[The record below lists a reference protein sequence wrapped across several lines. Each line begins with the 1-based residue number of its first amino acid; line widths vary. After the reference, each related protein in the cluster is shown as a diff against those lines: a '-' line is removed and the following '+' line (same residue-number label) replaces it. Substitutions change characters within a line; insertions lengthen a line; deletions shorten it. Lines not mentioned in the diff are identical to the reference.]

1 MIVRHSS
8 IGSISLCEIYHNWYQ
23 NGITDIGSCLYTP
36 VIFIFFHIALE
47 KDIIIHDYGVL
58 VCPLQRDSVW
68 RKIHVIKLLISK
80 QCASNKTPIN
90 TISHNTSMFD
100 VKGAIAC

>member
-1 MIVRHSS
+1 MIVRHNS
-8 IGSISLCEIYHNWYQ
+8 IGSISLCEIYHNWYAKK
-23 NGITDIGSCLYTP
+23 IRMVSRTLVA

-68 RKIHVIKLLISK
+68 RKIHVIKLLYLQTMRLK
-80 QCASNKTPIN
+80 QN
-90 TISHNTSMFD
+90 SHQHYITQH
-100 VKGAIAC
+100 VHV

>member
-1 MIVRHSS
+1 MIVRHNS
-8 IGSISLCEIYHNWYQ
+8 IGSISLCEIYHNWYAKKDQ
-23 NGITDIGSCLYTP
+23 NVITDIGSCLYIP

-68 RKIHVIKLLISK
+68 RKIHVIKLLYLQTMRLK
-80 QCASNKTPIN
+80 QN
-90 TISHNTSMFD
+90 SHQHYITQH
-100 VKGAIAC
+100 VHV